1 MEEERENDVR
11 AESLTFNEDSCGLI
25 KLGEC
30 PLKWLVASIALF
42 VFLSLFLS
50 LSLSVY
56 VCVCVFL
63 SSSSPFTSSFQ
74 SGFKEAGG

>member
-42 VFLSLFLS
+42 VFLSLSLS
-50 LSLSVY
+50 LSLCVC